1 MKRVILVLKS
11 VFFPKTCAGCGEII
25 NEDDELCDYCHEM
38 LVRCD
43 PLKRCMRCGLKKD
56 DCQCK
61 NQVFAFEMC
70 IAPFVNDGVAK
81 RAMYHFKYRR
91 RMTYGTMLA
100 KQMAL
105 CVKNEYRGIKF
116 DGICFVPMHFRK
128 KLSRGFNQTE
138 VMAKIMSD
146 ILGVPLIN
154 ALKCVKFVH
163 SQHELGIKQRRE
175 NVKDMYVPTGS
186 LRGKSLLLVDD
197 IKTTGAT
204 LNECAVQLL
213 SAGADC
219 VYCVTALISE
229 KK

>member
-1 MKRVILVLKS
+1 MKRVISVLKS

-116 DGICFVPMHFRK
+116 D
-128 KLSRGFNQTE
+128 
-138 VMAKIMSD
+138 
-146 ILGVPLIN
+146 
-154 ALKCVKFVH
+154 
-163 SQHELGIKQRRE
+163 
-175 NVKDMYVPTGS
+175 
-186 LRGKSLLLVDD
+186 
-197 IKTTGAT
+197 
-204 LNECAVQLL
+204 
-213 SAGADC
+213 
-219 VYCVTALISE
+219 
-229 KK
+229 

>member
-1 MKRVILVLKS
+1 MKRVISVLKS

-163 SQHELGIKQRRE
+163 S
-175 NVKDMYVPTGS
+175 
-186 LRGKSLLLVDD
+186 
-197 IKTTGAT
+197 
-204 LNECAVQLL
+204 
-213 SAGADC
+213 
-219 VYCVTALISE
+219 
-229 KK
+229 

>member
-1 MKRVILVLKS
+1 
-11 VFFPKTCAGCGEII
+11 
-25 NEDDELCDYCHEM
+25 
-38 LVRCD
+38 
-43 PLKRCMRCGLKKD
+43 
-56 DCQCK
+56 
-61 NQVFAFEMC
+61 
-70 IAPFVNDGVAK
+70 
-81 RAMYHFKYRR
+81 
-91 RMTYGTMLA
+91 
-100 KQMAL
+100 
-105 CVKNEYRGIKF
+105 
-116 DGICFVPMHFRK
+116 MHFRK

-138 VMAKIMSD
+138 VMAKIISD